1 MRPPRMSGVV
11 FRTNISSKNLLARIS
26 SELFNYHF
34 DIRYVIL
41 KIMKKFFEKSSKSKV
56 FWIALIIIVQTI
68 VYVIAGAGKS
78 YIHMDEAYSLSL
90 ANYDRIQIQENEDFY
105 NEWHDGDYYKDYLVV
120 NEDEK
125 GDFAPVYN
133 NQRDDVHPPLFYLL
147 LRIGMEM
154 TPGEFSKWT
163 GITINIICFA
173 INTVFLYL
181 IVDKLLVKEKSRL
194 VKAFVLTLAA
204 SVTIAA
210 ISTVMYIRMYAM
222 LTMWV
227 TITVC
232 LHLLLLESKKV
243 NPKLLVATGIVA
255 LLGVLTQYYYVFVLA
270 PLFITLV
277 VKYCR
282 AKRWSEL
289 KFYIG
294 TLVVAAVVSLI
305 IWPYSI
311 QHMFFGYRGQGAMGN
326 LLNFAHL
333 GTQIG
338 IFLGIVVLYDFHYT
352 LPFIL
357 IAMFVL
363 AIYGLKHHKVLD
375 VNKRQDDSFA
385 LILWPVL
392 FYLVIASIASPF
404 TDLRYLEPICGLLFV
419 AVMFGLYKLVGMIS
433 EERKRN
439 VIMSVVLVVVAIL
452 PIPMKIEP
460 DVEYSR
466 FAEVVKIV
474 EENHEIP
481 AIYLFNP
488 GNNRFLDDILLFSK
502 LDESYVMQDQEY
514 TIKTFEKILAGKN
527 LSNGLFVFANYGY
540 GSENDQ
546 YIEVLQEATGLDE
559 KEYIFQLN
567 SGALYLLK

>member
-1 MRPPRMSGVV
+1 
-11 FRTNISSKNLLARIS
+11 
-26 SELFNYHF
+26 
-34 DIRYVIL
+34 
-41 KIMKKFFEKSSKSKV
+41 MKKFFEKLSKSKV
-56 FWIALIIIVQTI
+56 FWIALIIVVQTI

-105 NEWHDGDYYKDYLVV
+105 NEWHNGDYYKDYLVV

-125 GDFAPVYN
+125 GDFTPVYN

-163 GITINIICFA
+163 GITINIICFV

-204 SVTIAA
+204 SITIAA

-227 TITVC
+227 TITVY

-255 LLGVLTQYYYVFVLA
+255 LLGVLTQYYYVFILA

-338 IFLGIVVLYDFHYT
+338 IFLGIVVLYDFHYA

-375 VNKRQDDSFA
+375 VNKRQDDNFA

-419 AVMFGLYKLVGMIS
+419 AVMFGLYKLVGMVS

-439 VIMSVVLVVVAIL
+439 VIMSVVLVVAAIL

-466 FAEVVKIV
+466 FAEAVKIV

-514 TIKTFEKILAGKN
+514 ATKTFDKILAGKD